1 MINNH
6 SCHLLGLTAE
16 LRAVED
22 FDVELASGWTVS
34 GALSGAHSRDLFAPD
49 LVPDLLLLRLRDLDL
64 SPRDLDLVVLR
75 LFVRLFDLRTFP
87 P

>member
-22 FDVELASGWTVS
+22 FDVELASGWTV
-34 GALSGAHSRDLFAPD
+34 SGAHSRDLFAPD

-75 LFVRLFDLRTFP
+75 LFVRLLDLRT
-87 P
+87 

>member
-22 FDVELASGWTVS
+22 FDVELASGWTV
-34 GALSGAHSRDLFAPD
+34 SGAHSRDLFAPD

-75 LFVRLFDLRTFP
+75 LFDRLFDLRTCP